1 MPSLSPWKV
10 GKFPGR
16 GKLSSLSSDVDEN
29 QRGEADSS
37 PTESFLRP
45 FAEAANK
52 GMS

>member
-16 GKLSSLSSDVDEN
+16 EKLSSLSSDVDEN
-29 QRGEADSS
+29 QRGEAYSS

-45 FAEAANK
+45 FAESANK